1 MNQMNN
7 LRSAMF
13 DLRSVSNSRLPR
25 SSRSQIED
33 RRSKIP
39 AFTLIEL
46 LLVLVILG
54 VLAALVIPK
63 FTNRTQQARNTAAK
77 TDISSIKGM
86 INAFE
91 IDTGRLPSNDEGL
104 NALLIAPPNVTDW
117 RGPYI
122 DSSALPKDPWGNA
135 YIYRYPGQHNPN
147 GFDLYSTGPDGR
159 EGGNDDIGN
168 WNE

>member
-1 MNQMNN
+1 MCNVSKPRQSESFPGA
-7 LRSAMF
+7 SAALGSPTSHIAHRTSHIF
-13 DLRSVSNSRLPR
+13 RG
-25 SSRSQIED
+25 
-33 RRSKIP
+33 
-39 AFTLIEL
+39 FTLIEL

-91 IDTGRLPSNDEGL
+91 IDTGRLPTSDEGL

-122 DSSALPKDPWGNA
+122 DSNALPKDPWGNA
-135 YIYRYPGQHNPN
+135 YLYRYPGQHNPN

-168 WNE
+168 WSE